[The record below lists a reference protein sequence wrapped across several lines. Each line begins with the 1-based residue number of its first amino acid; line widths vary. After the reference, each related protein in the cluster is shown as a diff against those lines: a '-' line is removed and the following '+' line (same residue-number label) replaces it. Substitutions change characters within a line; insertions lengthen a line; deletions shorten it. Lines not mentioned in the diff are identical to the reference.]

1 LEDQDPN
8 SPHSASCTLYGL
20 EVFVRFA
27 YRTVP
32 SLKILGLL
40 IPSINRVCRG
50 EGVVD
55 AENLVGTE
63 DPSVGTERDL
73 PKPPGTGGGTGI
85 KEDVPE
91 APGMGVV
98 VVVSWSLTGVEAPS
112 APVAALICGHE
123 TPRGFGTCGLLW
135 AADARWMPMIG
146 CTGTEAPAG
155 DA

>member
-1 LEDQDPN
+1 
-8 SPHSASCTLYGL
+8 
-20 EVFVRFA
+20 
-27 YRTVP
+27 VP

-91 APGMGVV
+91 TPGMGVV
-98 VVVSWSLTGVEAPS
+98 VEASS
-112 APVAALICGHE
+112 APVAALIGGHE
-123 TPRGFGTCGLLW
+123 TPGGFGTCGLLW

-146 CTGTEAPAG
+146 CTGTEALAG
-155 DA
+155 DAYESGHVAMRCDEESSGKSCTVRC